1 MDIRQES
8 LKKHYEWEGKIEV
21 VSRVPINTKEEL
33 SLAYTPGV
41 AEPCMEI
48 NRDYDK
54 SFELT
59 RRKNLVAVVTD
70 GTAVLGLGDIGPE
83 AGMPVMEGKCSLFKE
98 FADVD
103 AFPICVRSKDVD
115 EIANTIYLISGSFGG
130 INLEDI
136 AAPRCFEIERKLK
149 EMCDIPVFHD
159 DQHGTAVIVAAALIN
174 ALKVV
179 KKDIDKVKVVISGAG
194 SAGIAIAKHIMNIGV
209 KNVILVNSKGIISKG
224 LENVASKTDFHYH
237 VPMQSER
244 ILTSDPHGF
253 GLAVVAICVVFVAL
267 ICIWLIMM
275 LFSSIIRKSTEKKA
289 GQPAAAKS
297 PSIGAIA
304 SGVDGEVYAAIAAAI
319 YAYEQ
324 DLHDEEDTII
334 TIQKVERAWTPWNAK
349 FYNMNH
355 YFSNR

>member
-1 MDIRQES
+1 VVVDSTDCAVDLLIRDADSMCRIGRFTTDIYQGRHDLKNIVRPKSVSVMD
-8 LKKHYEWEGKIEV
+8 GKIIV
-21 VSRVPINTKEEL
+21 
-33 SLAYTPGV
+33 LASSQK
-41 AEPCMEI
+41 
-48 NRDYDK
+48 DS
-54 SFELT
+54 SFI
-59 RRKNLVAVVTD
+59 
-70 GTAVLGLGDIGPE
+70 AVLNMNPNE
-83 AGMPVMEGKCSLFKE
+83 EGQFEVLSTVGFHSN
-98 FADVD
+98 AY
-103 AFPICVRSKDVD
+103 AFSANHVAD
-115 EIANTIYLISGSFGG
+115 EIIVVGKNPVGY
-130 INLEDI
+130 DI
-136 AAPRCFEIERKLK
+136 
-149 EMCDIPVFHD
+149 
-159 DQHGTAVIVAAALIN
+159 
-174 ALKVV
+174 
-179 KKDIDKVKVVISGAG
+179 
-194 SAGIAIAKHIMNIGV
+194 HI
-209 KNVILVNSKGIISKG
+209 LDISKG

-244 ILTSDPHGF
+244 ILASDPHGF
-253 GLAVVAICVVFVAL
+253 GLALVAICVVFVAL

>member
-1 MDIRQES
+1 MMFFVGSVVAQNGPAPQAPAPEGQPVAAVGCPFSAASLNIVPTEVCYLPGLEAFVVVDSTDCAVDLLIRDADSMCRIGRFTTDIYQGRHDLKNIVRPKSVSVMD
-8 LKKHYEWEGKIEV
+8 GKIIV
-21 VSRVPINTKEEL
+21 
-33 SLAYTPGV
+33 LASSQK
-41 AEPCMEI
+41 
-48 NRDYDK
+48 DS
-54 SFELT
+54 SFI
-59 RRKNLVAVVTD
+59 
-70 GTAVLGLGDIGPE
+70 AVLNMNPNE
-83 AGMPVMEGKCSLFKE
+83 EGQFEVLSTVGFHSN
-98 FADVD
+98 AY
-103 AFPICVRSKDVD
+103 AFSANHVAD
-115 EIANTIYLISGSFGG
+115 EIIVVGKNPVGY
-130 INLEDI
+130 DI
-136 AAPRCFEIERKLK
+136 
-149 EMCDIPVFHD
+149 
-159 DQHGTAVIVAAALIN
+159 
-174 ALKVV
+174 
-179 KKDIDKVKVVISGAG
+179 
-194 SAGIAIAKHIMNIGV
+194 HI
-209 KNVILVNSKGIISKG
+209 LDISKG

-244 ILTSDPHGF
+244 ILASDPHGF

-275 LFSSIIRKSTEKKA
+275 LFSSIIRKS
-289 GQPAAAKS
+289 AAAKA